1 MFLPKKEK
9 NGEEGS
15 FQWQKKMADISYC
28 VCANNQ
34 IPPAPGP
41 DLPLQTRSRFRPY
54 VTLSAFNSYIP
65 LLALRASELV
75 VVDAPSCLGV
85 SDD

>member
-1 MFLPKKEK
+1 
-9 NGEEGS
+9 
-15 FQWQKKMADISYC
+15 MADNIYGVC
-28 VCANNQ
+28 VNTQ

-41 DLPLQTRSRFRPY
+41 NLPLQTGSRFCPY
-54 VTLSAFNSYIP
+54 VTLPAFGSYIP
-65 LLALRASELV
+65 LLALRATKLV